1 MDRPVTDLPNAASVA
16 IVRESKVLLIKR
28 AYAPYQQQWTL
39 PGGRI
44 EPGETIE
51 QCAIREVQEELNI
64 TIRNPRA
71 VMEQTLGREGTFRL
85 AVFATRDFSGVLR
98 ASDEIADHKW
108 IDPSALIALRTT
120 SRLDD
125 VLVNALAAPP
135 PGPSTRLTS
144 GRWNGSP
151 KSWAAFISCSRCA
164 SRKPPIGGRKW
175 LISSRSMN
183 PMRIGVNGSPA
194 RSMAATPP
202 LHVSTEPAPLPPGK
216 P

>member
-28 AYAPYQQQWTL
+28 AYAPYQHLWTL

-71 VMEQTLGREGTFRL
+71 VMEQTLGRDGTFRL

-125 VLVNALAAPP
+125 VLVKAFAVLAQ
-135 PGPSTRLTS
+135 S
-144 GRWNGSP
+144 
-151 KSWAAFISCSRCA
+151 
-164 SRKPPIGGRKW
+164 
-175 LISSRSMN
+175 
-183 PMRIGVNGSPA
+183 
-194 RSMAATPP
+194 
-202 LHVSTEPAPLPPGK
+202 
-216 P
+216 